1 MKRRTKDH
9 SLLHQQ
15 HRSAALDLTRDFA
28 VHVCW
33 HASHAAG
40 KNFAAFGDEFFQEIW
55 VLIIDRFE
63 SDVDAASRH
72 WPIGTTER

>member
-1 MKRRTKDH
+1 
-9 SLLHQQ
+9 
-15 HRSAALDLTRDFA
+15 

-63 SDVDAASRH
+63 SDVTDLIQTGDELRIDPAAGVVEILNR
-72 WPIGTTER
+72 